1 MAICK
6 KMKTALAAAASFA
19 LCGGAHAKE
28 GVGMAEPWQIGFQT
42 AASPIMEQ
50 INKIIDELR
59 AEEGYSMIFDAENQ
73 AGVLVAA
80 DKNLDLTDK
89 VLARLRAAGPPTA
102 AAARPTG
109 ATGTTQRPPAPAAQ
123 QPSGVQRPKPR

>member
-1 MAICK
+1 
-6 KMKTALAAAASFA
+6 
-19 LCGGAHAKE
+19 
-28 GVGMAEPWQIGFQT
+28 
-42 AASPIMEQ
+42 MEQ

-102 AAARPTG
+102 ASTRPAGTP
-109 ATGTTQRPPAPAAQ
+109 GTTRPPAPAAQ